1 MKSVKK
7 IADGANFSAA
17 DFGKLNELGDY
28 VLELGPDVKIPGKV
42 FGGAA
47 LQTTGADFSLQ
58 VFQPGTETGF
68 LHTHKTHEEANF
80 LMETRW
86 MLYMEEEDTLQLF
99 RVIPRRWMEEGKSI
113 ELTNVQS
120 YFGTFDVKVV
130 SHVREGRIEA
140 VVKCNDNARKPA
152 CIKVRL
158 PHPEEMLPNQVTG
171 GDYDP
176 ETETVTLSPFNR
188 EAHILLE
195 F

>member
-1 MKSVKK
+1 MVKPFLSTYYYTMAPY
-7 IADGANFSAA
+7 ADKGTYSFWEHLY
-17 DFGKLNELGDY
+17 KLS
-28 VLELGPDVKIPGKV
+28 P
-42 FGGAA
+42 
-47 LQTTGADFSLQ
+47 
-58 VFQPGTETGF
+58 
-68 LHTHKTHEEANF
+68 HKTHEEANF

-86 MLYMEEEDTLQLF
+86 MLYMEEGDTLQLF
-99 RVIPRRWMEEGKSI
+99 RVIPRRWMEDGKSI

-176 ETETVTLSPFNR
+176 ETETVTLSPFNG